1 MWSAADAGNGPRHGS
16 ITCTCIRQGSG
27 WLIEA
32 LHNDETGGIAESR
45 GRSGRTDH
53 PMSNTARAVRS
64 SLVVVALTLTGF
76 NGIVEGLNAI
86 HFADTP
92 GMKVATA
99 TQLLYGFS
107 AAAALVRCY
116 RAGHRLAAVGLAT
129 GRTCPY
135 LISKI

>member
-1 MWSAADAGNGPRHGS
+1 
-16 ITCTCIRQGSG
+16 
-27 WLIEA
+27 
-32 LHNDETGGIAESR
+32 
-45 GRSGRTDH
+45 
-53 PMSNTARAVRS
+53 MSNTARAVRS